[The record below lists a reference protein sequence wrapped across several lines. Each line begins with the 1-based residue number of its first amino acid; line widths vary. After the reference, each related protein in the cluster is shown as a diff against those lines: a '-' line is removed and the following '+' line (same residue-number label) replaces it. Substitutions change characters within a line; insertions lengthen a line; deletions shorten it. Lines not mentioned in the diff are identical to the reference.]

1 MHSVFTYL
9 MDLMKSHSKQEFA
22 LLENHI
28 KSDPK
33 YLKLFTAT
41 MWVMLDVFNSL
52 IYSKGLELVF

>member
-9 MDLMKSHSKQEFA
+9 MDLMQSHFKQEFA

-33 YLKLFTAT
+33 
-41 MWVMLDVFNSL
+41 
-52 IYSKGLELVF
+52 

>member
-9 MDLMKSHSKQEFA
+9 MDLMQSHSKQEFA

-33 YLKLFTAT
+33 
-41 MWVMLDVFNSL
+41 
-52 IYSKGLELVF
+52 